1 MIGYFFA
8 GSKSNGLYITPYK
21 SVTPSSAL
29 TLNGSGNLKPASTAA
44 ERSVDSR
51 SASGVPAASTST
63 DLGALFTRDDVS
75 TKYFPE
81 SLPLTACVASP
92 GSSSLTEPVSS
103 DTRYACV

>member
-29 TLNGSGNLKPASTAA
+29 TLNGSGNLKPDSTAA

-51 SASGVPAASTST
+51 SDTGVPIASTST
-63 DLGALFTRDDVS
+63 DLGALFTRDEVS
-75 TKYFPE
+75 TKYLPE
-81 SLPLTACVASP
+81 SLPLIECEASP
-92 GSSSLTEPVSS
+92 GSSSFAAPVSS